1 MIPARTAQHLKTLH
15 LISNRVERLS
25 GDAFAG
31 LPQLHSLHIEHNP
44 IKCDC
49 LTHHLFKGLRS
60 ANVYPKIACAKPAN
74 LVMTA
79 SNVHQM
85 NVACGKSLLRES
97 SRVDGGAVGQSPLI
111 RLFRLFDH
119 VKVMPG
125 IS

>member
-1 MIPARTAQHLKTLH
+1 M
-15 LISNRVERLS
+15 ERLS
-25 GDAFAG
+25 GDAFTG
-31 LPQLHSLHIEHNP
+31 LPQLHSLHIENNP

-85 NVACGKSLLRES
+85 NVACGMLALGGIES
-97 SRVDGGAVGQSPLI
+97 SRRECRPEPELI
-111 RLFRLFDH
+111 RLFCLFGH
-119 VKVMPG
+119 VKVMRG